1 MDIDRLVA
9 RFAALP
15 GAEVG
20 HGPRHPTH
28 PDPALEDRV
37 AKLFAEVPALTR
49 DQGFV
54 DFMWRYAGAS
64 YSDPTRTWVFEIFG
78 FSDVASSYDEFEEA
92 LVEDDG
98 SFMFA
103 QAMEENPD
111 DFLDLYTVAFA
122 FNVDPERE
130 WAVYR
135 ADRQRDRE
143 DKPFVRYLGSFAELL
158 AEVIAKGG
166 RYPRPSG

>member
-1 MDIDRLVA
+1 
-9 RFAALP
+9 
-15 GAEVG
+15 
-20 HGPRHPTH
+20 
-28 PDPALEDRV
+28 
-37 AKLFAEVPALTR
+37 
-49 DQGFV
+49 
-54 DFMWRYAGAS
+54 
-64 YSDPTRTWVFEIFG
+64 
-78 FSDVASSYDEFEEA
+78 
-92 LVEDDG
+92 
-98 SFMFA
+98 MFA